1 MMNRNFFDKLNEAI
15 RDIESS
21 VVNFISAIAPWLAPL
36 SPAYMTYQHAIN
48 TLQFPQWVAFPVA
61 LVVEILGFSTIS
73 TFMTFWFFNRRNI
86 AASKKAPVGLVVIAF
101 LFYLALIVTANVL
114 LDTFNNARG
123 AVIAVRAL
131 FALQTIPAALI
142 VVVRAGHRA
151 LLADLAKEKEE
162 RKAESSRKVAEE
174 EEKDTGKFPADW
186 RKVRPYLGEDEVLAI
201 SKMSTAAIMLKYHLK
216 NDKTARNWRAYAQ
229 TEVTAGVGQGS

>member
-1 MMNRNFFDKLNEAI
+1 MMRSNFFDKLNEAI

-36 SPAYMTYQHAIN
+36 SPAYMTYEHAVN
-48 TLQFPQWVAFPVA
+48 TLRFPQWVALPVA

-73 TFMTFWFFNRRNI
+73 TFMTFWFFNRRNK
-86 AASKKAPVGLVVIAF
+86 AESKQAPIGLVVIAF

-114 LDTFNNARG
+114 LDTFDNARG

-151 LLADLAKEKEE
+151 MLADLAKEKEE
-162 RKAESSRKVAEE
+162 RRAESSRKVTEDE
-174 EEKDTGKFPADW
+174 RKDAGKFPADW
-186 RKVRPYLGEDEVLAI
+186 RRVRKLLTPEQIKEIATGKGGEIAY
-201 SKMSTAAIMLKYHLK
+201 KYGVSER
-216 NDKTARNWRAYAQ
+216 TARNWREYAQ
-229 TEVTAGVGQGS
+229 KDVAR